1 MKEYR
6 KRKEVERK
14 LLNKRGKVE
23 VSFDIPKVLYNQ
35 LVELAKEKKM
45 SMDEL
50 IEHIIS
56 EYLEQNET
64 KETND

>member
-64 KETND
+64 KETNG